1 MIEPNILK
9 ETPRKSAKPA
19 PAPAFDPGNI
29 AMPEMIRALAE
40 QGVQQAKDTYA
51 RIKNAA
57 EETTDLVED
66 AYLSATKGATE
77 FNLKAIEA
85 LRANVNTGFDY
96 ARGMLATK
104 SLSEAVELSASHVRR
119 QFDTLT
125 AQSKELSALA
135 QKVATEAAEPIT
147 AGVSKTFKVQ

>member
-9 ETPRKSAKPA
+9 ETSRKSAKPA
-19 PAPAFDPGNI
+19 PAPAFDPGMT

-40 QGVQQAKDTYA
+40 QGVQQAKDSYA

-85 LRANVNTGFDY
+85 LRANMNTGFDY
-96 ARGMLATK
+96 ARAMLATK
-104 SLSEAVELSASHVRR
+104 SLSEVVELSASHVRR

-135 QKVATEAAEPIT
+135 QKVATEAAEPIKS
-147 AGVSKTFKVQ
+147 GVAKTFKTQ

>member
-1 MIEPNILK
+1 MIDPNILK
-9 ETPRKSAKPA
+9 ETPRKAARPA
-19 PAPAFDPGNI
+19 PAPAFDPGTT
-29 AMPEMIRALAE
+29 AMPEMIRAMAE
-40 QGVQQAKDTYA
+40 QGVEQAKDTYA
-51 RIKNAA
+51 RLKSAA

-66 AYLSATKGATE
+66 AYLNANKGATE

-104 SLSEAVELSASHVRR
+104 SLSEAVELSASHVRQ

-125 AQSKELSALA
+125 AQTKELSSLA
-135 QKVATEAAEPIT
+135 QKVAKEAAGPIT
-147 AGVSKTFKVQ
+147 AGVAKTFKTQ